1 MHLERCC
8 VKVRDEFHISLNSG
22 TVDVVSAIIILINN
36 IYFIYDMIIISYIL
50 LYISYLLAQ
59 IYCIKVLYVVL

>member
-8 VKVRDEFHISLNSG
+8 VKVRDEFHTLNSG
-22 TVDVVSAIIILINN
+22 TVDVVSAIILINN
-36 IYFIYDMIIISYIL
+36 IYFIYDMIIISYLYYIL
-50 LYISYLLAQ
+50 DIYLRKY